1 VAWGSTCCC
10 CGGVFE
16 SARARAARCRHGT
29 SSVCCTTTPALSPSI
44 HQEEEEEEGGAELR
58 PSALVRTLGYTM
70 PYGSPCA
77 NGSSSSPPPLDAQT
91 ERWKI
96 LLCPAESRR
105 QQQARAAPRNQ
116 SLEACKQARDRSR
129 TLEATLEYQDSLTAA
144 NTI

>member
-10 CGGVFE
+10 GGGVFE

-29 SSVCCTTTPALSPSI
+29 SSVCCTTTPALSSSI
-44 HQEEEEEEGGAELR
+44 HQEEEEEGGAELR
-58 PSALVRTLGYTM
+58 PSALVRTLGYTI

-77 NGSSSSPPPLDAQT
+77 NGSSSPPAPLDAQT

-105 QQQARAAPRNQ
+105 QQQTRAAPRNQ

>member
-10 CGGVFE
+10 GGGVFE

-29 SSVCCTTTPALSPSI
+29 SSVCCTTTPALSSSI
-44 HQEEEEEEGGAELR
+44 HQEEEEEGGAELR
-58 PSALVRTLGYTM
+58 PSALVRTLGYTI

-77 NGSSSSPPPLDAQT
+77 NGSSSPPAP
-91 ERWKI
+91 
-96 LLCPAESRR
+96 SMHR
-105 QQQARAAPRNQ
+105 QKDGKFSCAPRRADANNKHVLHRGINL
-116 SLEACKQARDRSR
+116 SKLANKLETESR